1 MNTDTVSRYVK
12 LPILGARR
20 VPEKFW
26 FAASLYIH
34 HIIKDCKST
43 HACIIYFVFMCLH
56 AWDKIIRRASDQV
69 PATRISRCHVP
80 VH

>member
-26 FAASLYIH
+26 FAASLHTPYN
-34 HIIKDCKST
+34 
-43 HACIIYFVFMCLH
+43 
-56 AWDKIIRRASDQV
+56 
-69 PATRISRCHVP
+69 
-80 VH
+80 